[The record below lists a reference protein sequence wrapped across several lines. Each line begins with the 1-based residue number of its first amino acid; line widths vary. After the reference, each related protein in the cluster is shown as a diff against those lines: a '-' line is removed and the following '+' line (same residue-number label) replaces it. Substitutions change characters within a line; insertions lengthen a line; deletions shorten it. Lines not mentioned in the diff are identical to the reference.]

1 MQLKM
6 LALILILTASA
17 VLTALPALAEK
28 ARIPGGLV
36 HEAEFQRDSCCLG
49 VSGSNGR
56 TGHINSK
63 RAESYR
69 C

>member
-6 LALILILTASA
+6 LALTPILTASA

-36 HEAEFQRDSCCLG
+36 HEAEFQRDSFCLG
-49 VSGSNGR
+49 VCGSNGQ
-56 TGHINSK
+56 TGHISSQC
-63 RAESYR
+63 AES
-69 C
+69 CLC